1 MNDYILETENPTI
14 GTSMELGGGHV
25 WNYIFLYEE
34 R

>member
-14 GTSMELGGGHV
+14 GTSMELGGHV

>member
-14 GTSMELGGGHV
+14 GTSMELEAHV
-25 WNYIFLYEE
+25 WNYVFLYKE